1 MSGKRSKARR
11 RRRRARRF
19 VLRFL
24 FFAAVLAALA
34 FVFQLKTVVVR
45 GNLHETPEEIT
56 EMILSRPVFGNTLL
70 AKAFNTNRRIES
82 DGFVEKLDV
91 RILSPDTIR
100 VYVTERNFVG
110 CLTSGGRWWYFDSAG
125 AVRASALSRTDGEQI
140 PPVEGLELG
149 SDPAV
154 GKGLPIT
161 NTKVFSMLGVLS
173 NLVSADSTLMPDMV
187 TFDGKS
193 SMTLTYGD
201 ITVLLGTG
209 EKLEL
214 RIRKMGEVLPAIEG
228 KYKGTLHLE
237 TYDGSQ
243 SNLIFDPSGS

>member
-1 MSGKRSKARR
+1 
-11 RRRRARRF
+11 
-19 VLRFL
+19 
-24 FFAAVLAALA
+24 
-34 FVFQLKTVVVR
+34 
-45 GNLHETPEEIT
+45 
-56 EMILSRPVFGNTLL
+56 
-70 AKAFNTNRRIES
+70 
-82 DGFVEKLDV
+82 
-91 RILSPDTIR
+91 
-100 VYVTERNFVG
+100 
-110 CLTSGGRWWYFDSAG
+110 
-125 AVRASALSRTDGEQI
+125 
-140 PPVEGLELG
+140 
-149 SDPAV
+149 
-154 GKGLPIT
+154 
-161 NTKVFSMLGVLS
+161 
-173 NLVSADSTLMPDMV
+173 MPDMV

>member
-100 VYVTERNFVG
+100 V
-110 CLTSGGRWWYFDSAG
+110 
-125 AVRASALSRTDGEQI
+125 
-140 PPVEGLELG
+140 
-149 SDPAV
+149 
-154 GKGLPIT
+154 
-161 NTKVFSMLGVLS
+161 
-173 NLVSADSTLMPDMV
+173 
-187 TFDGKS
+187 
-193 SMTLTYGD
+193 
-201 ITVLLGTG
+201 
-209 EKLEL
+209 
-214 RIRKMGEVLPAIEG
+214 
-228 KYKGTLHLE
+228 
-237 TYDGSQ
+237 
-243 SNLIFDPSGS
+243 